1 MILDSSYLKYAE
13 MIPLLRTL
21 GEQHGNL
28 LQYSYL
34 ENLMESG
41 TWWATIHGVARVG
54 HNLATKPAPTLR
66 ILVD

>member
-13 MIPLLRTL
+13 MIHLLRTL
-21 GEQHGNL
+21 GEQRGNL

-34 ENLMESG
+34 GNLMERG
-41 TWWATIHGVARVG
+41 TWRATNNDVARVG
-54 HNLATKPAPTLR
+54 HNLATKPAPPLR